1 MGRADIGITAH
12 GGFINGFLEAVGRA
26 HYALPTG
33 GVLPVVVKC
42 SAVRN

>member
-1 MGRADIGITAH
+1 MVDIGITAH
-12 GGFINGFLEAVGRA
+12 GGFINGFLTAVGRV

-42 SAVRN
+42 TTVRN